1 MKSLFVLPWQSA
13 RLKLLFASFV
23 LALFVSSHA
32 SADRY
37 SGKHRNR
44 DAVIAAIGLA
54 ALAYSVRDD
63 HYDNRRYGYGYRNY
77 DYRHRDYRH
86 YDYRHRDYRHH
97 DYGHHDY
104 RHHNYG
110 YQQRY
115 RYRDHRHHDRRH
127 YRSRRWHD

>member
-13 RLKLLFASFV
+13 RLKLLFASLV
-23 LALFVSSHA
+23 IALLVSSHA

-37 SGKHRNR
+37 SNSHRNR
-44 DAVIAAIGLA
+44 NAVIAAVGLA

-63 HYDNRRYGYGYRNY
+63 HYDDRNYGNRNYGYR
-77 DYRHRDYRH
+77 DYG
-86 YDYRHRDYRHH
+86 HRDYRHH
-97 DYGHHDY
+97 DYRHRDYRQYDY
-104 RHHNYG
+104 RHHNRG

-115 RYRDHRHHDRRH
+115 RYRAHRHDDRRRH